1 MHVSVEVQCWLVD
14 FSDHASSPG
23 PHAVWPVDSSV
34 YRFLGQLVFSTGH
47 ARWVQAHN
55 FWPVELV
62 DVEPDHNPGA
72 RCPV

>member
-1 MHVSVEVQCWLVD
+1 M
-14 FSDHASSPG
+14 
-23 PHAVWPVDSSV
+23 DSSV

>member
-1 MHVSVEVQCWLVD
+1 MDFADHEISRWL
-14 FSDHASSPG
+14 
-23 PHAVWPVDSSV
+23 HAVWPVNDGV
-34 YRFLGQLVFSTGH
+34 YHFLGRLVLSVGQ